1 MHLLYGDLPAAGDC
15 LLNTE
20 QRHYLRR
27 VLRCADGAAVRV
39 SDGRGVFA
47 DGVLAGDAVQVQQRG
62 TQPHP
67 FAAPLTLLLP
77 LLAGAKMRDVLRAA
91 SAYGAAQVVVWTP
104 RKGKVRDAGN
114 LARWQGVLED
124 AGRVAHSCHLP
135 RLTGP
140 VPLAEALATVS
151 GAHLLL
157 LDAGGGAWQPPAADT
172 PLALI
177 LGPESGFADDEY
189 AAIRAAGATAV
200 ALGPSV
206 LRVEQA
212 ALAALAVV
220 RYLTR

>member
-1 MHLLYGDLPAAGDC
+1 MHLLYGDLPVAGDYA
-15 LLNTE
+15 LNAE

-39 SDGRGVFA
+39 SDGRGAFA
-47 DGVLAGDAVQVQQRG
+47 DGVLAGAAVQVQQRG

-91 SAYGAAQVVVWTP
+91 SAYGAAQVIVWTP

-114 LARWQGVLED
+114 PVRWQGVLED

-135 RLTGP
+135 ELCGP
-140 VPLAEALATVS
+140 VSLGEALTALH

-157 LDAGGGAWQPPAADT
+157 LDAGGGAWQPPAAGT

-177 LGPESGFADDEY
+177 LGPESGFADGEV
-189 AAIRAAGATAV
+189 AAISAADAATV